1 MKIIGVIPSRYGST
15 RFPGKPL
22 AEICG
27 KPMIWWV
34 YNSANQVENINEVYV
49 ATDDER
55 IYDVC
60 QKYNMNVIMTKNT
73 HMNCFYRMH
82 EVAHKISA
90 DRYVMINGDEPLIE
104 PRCIQMVV
112 DEVINT
118 NADYLFSYRKLSNP
132 AETMDSG
139 NIKVVISNNKL
150 VYLSRIPVPAPH
162 KTVLFDYKKIIGIQ
176 GFSLQA
182 LDFFVN
188 TPPGEIEQIED
199 IAELRWIENHK
210 IVNCIE
216 VFSDSVSVDNPRDI
230 EKVTQIMKERQYKK
244 VGIYE
249 KN

>member
-1 MKIIGVIPSRYGST
+1 MKVIGVIPSRYGST

-34 YNSANQVENINEVYV
+34 YNSAKQVKSLDEVYV
-49 ATDDER
+49 ATDDKR

-60 QKYNMNVIMTKNT
+60 EKYNINVIMTKDT

-82 EVAHKISA
+82 EVAHKIQA
-90 DRYVMINGDEPLIE
+90 DRYIMINGDEPLIE
-104 PRCIQMVV
+104 PECIQTGV
-112 DEVINT
+112 DEVVKT
-118 NADYLFSYRKLSNP
+118 NADYLFSYRKLTNP

-139 NIKVVISNNKL
+139 NIKVVISDDKL

-176 GFSLQA
+176 GFSVGA

-199 IAELRWIENHK
+199 IAELRWVENHK

-230 EKVTQIMKERQYKK
+230 EKVTQIMKERQYKTAG
-244 VGIYE
+244 V
-249 KN
+249 

>member
-49 ATDDER
+49 ATDDDR

-244 VGIYE
+244 AGIYE